1 MIFDCFL
8 YIDERELLELHLA
21 TVGPFVDR
29 FVICESNTTFRGE
42 PRESAFPALA
52 DLPYAEKVHC
62 VSCDMQGMDLGA
74 WDREAMQ
81 RNAAGPFLGEH
92 ARDDDW
98 ILVGDVDEIPSPE
111 FLRNPREGVLEM
123 RITQGWMNWFATYR
137 VRSTVSIQRKHMQYA
152 SYTRDLR
159 TVLDA
164 IPDSGW
170 HLTYTGGVE
179 AIQQKL
185 RSFSHT
191 EYSVPPYTDREYI
204 EARMNAGVGFFN
216 APEPRTFFPAPIEEL
231 PPYVAEHRERFEHL
245 LRECR

>member
-1 MIFDCFL
+1 LIFDCFL
-8 YIDERELLELHLA
+8 YFNERELLELHLA

-29 FVICESNTTFRGE
+29 FVICESNTTFRGQQ
-42 PRESAFPALA
+42 REYAFPALGG
-52 DLPYAEKVHC
+52 LPFAEKIHYVP
-62 VSCDMQGMDLGA
+62 CDMSRHELGP
-74 WDREAMQ
+74 WGREAYL
-81 RNAAGPFLGEH
+81 RNAAETYLAEH
-92 ARDDDW
+92 AGPEDW
-98 ILVGDVDEIPSPE
+98 VLVGDVDEIPAPA
-111 FLRNPREGVLEM
+111 FLQNPREGALEM
-123 RITQGWMNWFATYR
+123 RITQGWLNWFATYKSR
-137 VRSTVSIQRKHMQYA
+137 GTVVFQRKHMISPA
-152 SYTRDLR
+152 HTRDMR
-159 TVLDA
+159 TGVDA